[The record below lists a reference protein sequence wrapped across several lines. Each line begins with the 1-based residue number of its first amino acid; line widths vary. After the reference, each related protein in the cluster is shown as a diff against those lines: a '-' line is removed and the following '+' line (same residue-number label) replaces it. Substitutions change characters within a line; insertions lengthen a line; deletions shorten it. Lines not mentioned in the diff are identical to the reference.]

1 MNDSKKKTHL
11 LQELRDG
18 MVFADSRGFGG
29 LAFTM
34 HEAAAM
40 LQEQPVI
47 VRCQNCKHWD
57 KGHAEDCHNI
67 RSVCFGNGYCP
78 PEWFCPVGERGD
90 PD

>member
-1 MNDSKKKTHL
+1 MTTANKLLTRAEIAEQLGVSLSKAGQLMK
-11 LQELRDG
+11 
-18 MVFADSRGFGG
+18 
-29 LAFTM
+29 
-34 HEAAAM
+34 
-40 LQEQPVI
+40 EQPVI